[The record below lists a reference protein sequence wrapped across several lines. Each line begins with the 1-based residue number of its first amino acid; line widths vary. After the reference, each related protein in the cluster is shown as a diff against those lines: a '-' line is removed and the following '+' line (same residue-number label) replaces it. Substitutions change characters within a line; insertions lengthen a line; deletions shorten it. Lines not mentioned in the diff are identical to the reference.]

1 MVPLFTWRLYIAGV
15 SYARNDHYHFTR
27 TDQAGVGRTWSLI
40 SKYHN
45 RNPYS
50 LAHLSD
56 PKGANMS
63 LLPFLETV
71 SQVLLGLSLI
81 AAIALL
87 IGAVFDLKVSDTA
100 RSTLWG
106 IFWAGLITGG
116 ILFFVVYANFRR

>member
-1 MVPLFTWRLYIAGV
+1 
-15 SYARNDHYHFTR
+15 
-27 TDQAGVGRTWSLI
+27 
-40 SKYHN
+40 
-45 RNPYS
+45 
-50 LAHLSD
+50 
-56 PKGANMS
+56 MS

-116 ILFFVVYANFRR
+116 ILFFVVYANFPGVP